1 MTNSIRQ
8 SEKNSLTGHLKE
20 LLTDISP
27 FIDNASEDQKQKLL
41 SVLDDLR
48 KTNRRKHDRK
58 PCSITVNY
66 STLGDAFKG
75 LVKDISAGGMF
86 ILSIETAMAFS
97 VGQELIVNFPTPTKK
112 QKPIEFPGKVV
123 WTVPKGIGVKFK
135 AKDQNLKAIIEF
147 L

>member
-1 MTNSIRQ
+1 MTNSIQQ
-8 SEKNSLTGHLKE
+8 SEKNSLTGRLKE

-48 KTNRRKHDRK
+48 KSDRRKHSRK

-66 STLGDAFKG
+66 FTSGDGFKG
-75 LVKDISAGGMF
+75 LVKDMSAGGMF
-86 ILSIETAMAFS
+86 ILSIETDMVLS
-97 VGQELIVNFPTPTKK
+97 VGQEIAVNFSTLPNKHE
-112 QKPIEFPGKVV
+112 PIELYGEVA
-123 WTVPKGIGVKFK
+123 WTMPEGIGVKFK
-135 AKDQNLKAIIEF
+135 AEDQNLEAMIES

>member
-1 MTNSIRQ
+1 MTNSIQQ
-8 SEKNSLTGHLKE
+8 SEKNSLTGRLKE

-27 FIDNASEDQKQKLL
+27 FIDNASEDLKQKLL
-41 SVLDDLR
+41 CVLDDLR

-75 LVKDISAGGMF
+75 LVKDISSGGMF
-86 ILSIETAMAFS
+86 ILSIETAKVFS

-112 QKPIEFPGKVV
+112 QKPIELPGKVA

-135 AKDQNLKAIIEF
+135 AKDQNLEAIIES

>member
-1 MTNSIRQ
+1 MTNFIQQ
-8 SEKNSLTGHLKE
+8 SEKNSLTGRLKE

-27 FIDNASEDQKQKLL
+27 FIDNASEDLKQKLL

-86 ILSIETAMAFS
+86 ILSIETAKVFS
-97 VGQELIVNFPTPTKK
+97 VGQELIVNFPTPAKK

-135 AKDQNLKAIIEF
+135 AKDQNLEAIIES

>member
-1 MTNSIRQ
+1 MTNSIQQ
-8 SEKNSLTGHLKE
+8 SEKNSLTGRLKE

-48 KTNRRKHDRK
+48 KNNRRNHDRK

-66 STLGDAFKG
+66 STGGDAFKG
-75 LVKDISAGGMF
+75 MVKDISAGGIF
-86 ILSIETAMAFS
+86 ILSIETAKVFS

-112 QKPIEFPGKVV
+112 QKQIEFPGKVV

-135 AKDQNLKAIIEF
+135 AKDQNLEAIIES